1 MQNNEIS
8 STKESRVNL
17 KKNPNKLSTH
27 HQLLSAK
34 YMTHYTAIQM
44 YFIFY
49 VFCLLES
56 NIAKIELQLHMK
68 ELIFTDGG
76 VTEISFYYL
85 Q

>member
-1 MQNNEIS
+1 
-8 STKESRVNL
+8 
-17 KKNPNKLSTH
+17 
-27 HQLLSAK
+27 
-34 YMTHYTAIQM
+34 MTHYTAIQM